1 VGGDLDIAIDDPA
14 RFAMSVAT
22 IELTGVGDEPSQSS
36 EDLARGSRARFSRAA
51 SARST
56 EASRR

>member
-36 EDLARGSRARFSRAA
+36 EDLSRGSRAR
-51 SARST
+51 ST
-56 EASRR
+56 RDLGAVD